1 MENAGYFLAIGHRYE
16 IQYLQV
22 LVSNYMI
29 QNRGEFASVPPPHHI
44 TIISL
49 PSPGPLHQHS
59 ARFSCCALPL
69 FCRATGRGQAGAGGP
84 PDARADRRVQAKEYV
99 LLTHKTT
106 QHVELTPDMQT
117 HQSLARTNVSCMT
130 STAITPPSGSCAA
143 SRSRYDGTRP
153 VSVDKGT
160 TS

>member
-29 QNRGEFASVPPPHHI
+29 QNRGEFASVPPHHHHHYHLAP
-44 TIISL
+44 TL
-49 PSPGPLHQHS
+49 GPLFLL
-59 ARFSCCALPL
+59 RALPL

-84 PDARADRRVQAKEYV
+84 PDARADRGVQAKEYAP
-99 LLTHKTT
+99 LTHKTT
-106 QHVELTPDMQT
+106 QHIELTPDIT
-117 HQSLARTNVSCMT
+117 LHQSLARTNAPCMT
-130 STAITPPSGSCAA
+130 STATTPPSGSCAA

-160 TS
+160 TG

>member
-1 MENAGYFLAIGHRYE
+1 
-16 IQYLQV
+16 
-22 LVSNYMI
+22 VSNYMI
-29 QNRGEFASVPPPHHI
+29 QNRGEFASVPPPHHHHHHHLA
-44 TIISL
+44 TKSWTPAPTL
-49 PSPGPLHQHS
+49 GPLFLL
-59 ARFSCCALPL
+59 RALPL
-69 FCRATGRGQAGAGGP
+69 YCRATGRGQAGAGGP

-130 STAITPPSGSCAA
+130 STATTPPSGSCAA